1 MATTQTKP
9 KTPAKQ
15 AAAKSGAATG
25 SQKEPKT
32 LHDLLEEA
40 LKDIYSAEMQLTE
53 ALPLMAKAC
62 ESEDLQD
69 AFTNHLQQTK
79 RHAERLEKVFNRLGI
94 DKSEIETCKAMQGL
108 IAEAKKIMEEFE
120 ESPVRDSALII
131 AAQKVEHYEI
141 ASYGSICELCDV
153 LGHRKTGELLGRTL
167 DEEEETDELLT
178 DIAQEINDEAC
189 DMSEGQGEEEEEDED
204 ET

>member
-15 AAAKSGAATG
+15 ASAKSGTAAASG
-25 SQKEPKT
+25 KQPKS

-62 ESEDLQD
+62 ESEELQD
-69 AFTNHLQQTK
+69 AFTTHLQQTK

-94 DKSEIETCKAMQGL
+94 DKSEVETCKAMEGL

-167 DEEEETDELLT
+167 NEEEETDELLT
-178 DIAQEINDEAC
+178 GIAQEVNDEAFE
-189 DMSEGQGEEEEEDED
+189 MSENEETEDSEEDEN
-204 ET
+204 

>member
-15 AAAKSGAATG
+15 AASKSGSPTSAG
-25 SQKEPKT
+25 KQPKT

-62 ESEDLQD
+62 ESEELQD
-69 AFTNHLQQTK
+69 AFTTHLQQTK
-79 RHAERLEKVFNRLGI
+79 RHAERLEKVFSRLGI
-94 DKSEIETCKAMQGL
+94 DKSEVETCKAMEGL
-108 IAEAKKIMEEFE
+108 IEEGKKIIEEFE
-120 ESPVRDSALII
+120 ESAVRDAALII

-167 DEEEETDELLT
+167 AEEEETDELLT
-178 DIAQEINDEAC
+178 DIAQDINDEAFE
-189 DMSEGQGEEEEEDED
+189 MSEEEDEEED
-204 ET
+204 EHES

>member
-1 MATTQTKP
+1 MATTTSKP

-15 AAAKSGAATG
+15 AGAKTGGASASSKPG
-25 SQKEPKT
+25 KT

-40 LKDIYSAEMQLTE
+40 LKDVYSAEMQLTE

-62 ESEDLQD
+62 ESEELQD
-69 AFTNHLQQTK
+69 AFTHHLQQTK

-94 DKSEIETCKAMQGL
+94 DKSEVETCKAMEGL

-120 ESPVRDSALII
+120 ESAVRDSALII

-167 DEEEETDELLT
+167 EEEEETDELLT
-178 DIAQEINDEAC
+178 GIAQDVNDEAYE
-189 DMSEGQGEEEEEDED
+189 MSQNEQDEEEDEQED
-204 ET
+204 